1 MCIHVDVGNPP
12 YAVGQQP
19 GDGDRSVVV
28 DTKSRGPSRHGVME
42 TAGEIYGVN
51 HLTCTHGTR
60 GIHRAAGDEG
70 GSLVHQVEDWVV
82 LAAEPIVREEVIEF
96 VQRRSPHHCD
106 VGRVVHERQDLVGRR
121 LWGGDR
127 KARPCED

>member
-1 MCIHVDVGNPP
+1 M
-12 YAVGQQP
+12 
-19 GDGDRSVVV
+19 
-28 DTKSRGPSRHGVME
+28 ME

-82 LAAEPIVREEVIEF
+82 LAAEPIVA
-96 VQRRSPHHCD
+96 RRSSNSRSGAP
-106 VGRVVHERQDLVGRR
+106 RTT
-121 LWGGDR
+121 
-127 KARPCED
+127 AM

>member
-1 MCIHVDVGNPP
+1 
-12 YAVGQQP
+12 
-19 GDGDRSVVV
+19 
-28 DTKSRGPSRHGVME
+28 ME

-70 GSLVHQVEDWVV
+70 GSLMHQVEDRVV

-96 VQRRSPHHCD
+96 AQRRSPAPLRCRQ
-106 VGRVVHERQDLVGRR
+106 GRARAPRSRRSPALGRR
-121 LWGGDR
+121 PKG
-127 KARPCED
+127 